1 MSMGNLLDEAGQK
14 DEQFDLHTGRTDE
27 VSIRS
32 RLRLLSYPCFICV
45 SSVAYLNYF
54 LATDETRMN
63 RVHLVAAERS
73 EAALG
78 VSCVSWFNF
87 VKCRRGGILR

>member
-1 MSMGNLLDEAGQK
+1 MRPGRKMSKSTLIPVA
-14 DEQFDLHTGRTDE
+14 TDE

-54 LATDETRMN
+54 LATDETRMK
-63 RVHLVAAERS
+63 RVQLVAAERS
-73 EAALG
+73 KAALG
-78 VSCVSWFNF
+78 HTGYVHHPANPDNARYPMFRDRVSH
-87 VKCRRGGILR
+87 